1 MVSWRL
7 SETCARDNWIPKRE
21 PAGFGNSAW
30 QSQIS
35 QRNQESQRQNV
46 LDSKEKFCFR
56 YLGVWVPNSRTLK
69 CPRKKASFKSSQS
82 WRSKK
87 TSWTST
93 GQLVRFPWHP
103 KMNNNFS
110 WSSHVRCSSTFCL
123 LGGSSHPPQRCG
135 SSDPGH

>member
-56 YLGVWVPNSRTLK
+56 YLGVWVPNSRT
-69 CPRKKASFKSSQS
+69 PQM
-82 WRSKK
+82 SKK
-87 TSWTST
+87 KGFIQIIPVLEVRELLDFDWST
-93 GQLVRFPWHP
+93 GPLSMAPQNEQQFQLVFPCSMFIHVLFVGWIISP
-103 KMNNNFS
+103 TSKM
-110 WSSHVRCSSTFCL
+110 WII
-123 LGGSSHPPQRCG
+123 
-135 SSDPGH
+135 